1 MDTQKQFPVGVLFE
15 NEARNLFENIV
26 GDLAKTP
33 EIQPNMLKIVKE
45 CSGLPIAI
53 TTVANTLKNEKDIH
67 VWEDAVN
74 LFKMSDPIKIDGMD
88 EKLVTPLILLY
99 TLSSQTYISF
109 SFFKVYATVVMAIG
123 NPEHYLTILSIL
135 GWISG
140 LNYNSQIFTLTSLS
154 PPSLL
159 ACCCSF
165 SSNQIQCCCC
175 CCCSSDP

>member
-88 EKLVTPLILLY
+88 EIIFQGICNCCK
-99 TLSSQTYISF
+99 
-109 SFFKVYATVVMAIG
+109 G
-123 NPEHYLTILSIL
+123 N
-135 GWISG
+135 W
-140 LNYNSQIFTLTSLS
+140 
-154 PPSLL
+154 
-159 ACCCSF
+159 
-165 SSNQIQCCCC
+165 
-175 CCCSSDP
+175 